1 MIGTNCM
8 DLEYLSEEQRKK
20 IPKEI
25 DVEYCDAAFINGEQL
40 AVPIGWTCP
49 ECGTYKKLIGSSLT
63 PDAVCLNCG
72 QKLLITENTFETKII
87 K

>member
-25 DVEYCDAAFINGEQL
+25 DVEYCDAAFINGE
-40 AVPIGWTCP
+40 
-49 ECGTYKKLIGSSLT
+49 
-63 PDAVCLNCG
+63 
-72 QKLLITENTFETKII
+72 
-87 K
+87 